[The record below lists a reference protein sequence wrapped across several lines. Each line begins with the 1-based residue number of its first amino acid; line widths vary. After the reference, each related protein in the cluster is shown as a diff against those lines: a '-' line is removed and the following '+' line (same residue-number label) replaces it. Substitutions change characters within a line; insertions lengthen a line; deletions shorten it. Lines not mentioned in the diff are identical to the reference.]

1 MSGGHF
7 NDCGYEYYKVSQFA
21 DELEHEILNNGRE
34 GTTENGYE
42 WYPNHDPDVIDVLV
56 EQIPKLRKM
65 AEIMRDIDC
74 LYSGNIGDDSFLF
87 RMKEIEAKYSFLN
100 PIQQTSNDPDDN
112 LNERIA
118 QAMQEAIAEYDT

>member
-21 DELEHEILNNGRE
+21 DELEQEILNNGRE

-42 WYPNHDPDVIDVLV
+42 WYPNHDPDVIDVLE

-65 AEIMRDIDC
+65 AEIMHDIDY
-74 LYSGNIGDDSFLF
+74 LYSGDIGDDSFLL
-87 RMKEIEAKYSFLN
+87 RMKEIEAKYSFLD
-100 PIQQTSNDPDDN
+100 PIQHILNDPDDN

-118 QAMQEAIAEYDT
+118 NAMQEAIAEYDT

>member
-21 DELEHEILNNGRE
+21 DELEQEILNNGRE

-42 WYPNHDPDVIDVLV
+42 WYPNHDPDVIDVLE

-65 AEIMRDIDC
+65 AEIMHDIDY
-74 LYSGNIGDDSFLF
+74 LYSGDIGDDSFLL
-87 RMKEIEAKYSFLN
+87 RMKEIEAKYSFLD
-100 PIQQTSNDPDDN
+100 PIQHILNDPNDN

-118 QAMQEAIAEYDT
+118 NAMQEAIAEYDT

>member
-7 NDCGYEYYKVSQFA
+7 NDCGYEYYKVAQFA

-42 WYPNHDPDVIDVLV
+42 WYPNHDPDVIDVLE

-65 AEIMRDIDC
+65 AEIMREIDY

-100 PIQQTSNDPDDN
+100 PIQRIFNDPDDN

-118 QAMQEAIAEYDT
+118 NAMQDAIAEYDT